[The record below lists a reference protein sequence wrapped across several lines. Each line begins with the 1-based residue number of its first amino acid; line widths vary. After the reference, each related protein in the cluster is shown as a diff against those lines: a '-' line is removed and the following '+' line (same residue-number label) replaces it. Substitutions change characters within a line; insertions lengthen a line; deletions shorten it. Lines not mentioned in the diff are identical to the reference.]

1 MPRSPTWFS
10 LRSTLLAGLTADR
23 VIPGCHLYSAA
34 PWGPPWLLGPVT
46 CTLNHLSWHSWPFQT
61 DAKIA
66 AFQFPPV
73 INPPHTSSSIAEGG
87 HNLCSSV
94 PVTVLPLSPLL
105 RVFLLPGVSTPLHL
119 SKSYPPF
126 RVQVSGPTSPR
137 KPSVITPIRSA
148 SCSKH
153 LEFLPCYSHVP
164 PGGCPASAHFLYNP
178 LHSSMSC
185 AVKMMG
191 YHPYDKVPNWVA
203 LSF

>member
-66 AFQFPPV
+66 AFQFPSV
-73 INPPHTSSSIAEGG
+73 INPPHTFFSIAEGG

-105 RVFLLPGVSTPLHL
+105 RVFLLPGLSTPLHL
-119 SKSYPPF
+119 SDPTHLSESKSVAPP
-126 RVQVSGPTSPR
+126 
-137 KPSVITPIRSA
+137 
-148 SCSKH
+148 
-153 LEFLPCYSHVP
+153 P
-164 PGGCPASAHFLYNP
+164 PGSLPWLPRSEVLP
-178 LHSSMSC
+178 
-185 AVKMMG
+185 
-191 YHPYDKVPNWVA
+191 A
-203 LSF
+203 LSTWNFSPVTPTYYQEAVLPVHISCIIPSTRVCLVGGGVL